1 MLVSDSDLRVTYSG
15 VGVCLQTLADRVCV
29 KEKKTKRSAV
39 EQLQLIVLQQK
50 TLDAVVQLLD
60 VEKSRLEIERETLAV
75 KKIKLTTKGLVQD
88 ESGNCVQNIS
98 RKLPTSRQNQA
109 N

>member
-1 MLVSDSDLRVTYSG
+1 
-15 VGVCLQTLADRVCV
+15 V

-39 EQLQLIVLQQK
+39 EQLQLIVL
-50 TLDAVVQLLD
+50 QLLD